1 MLSVIMPTMWKFHYT
16 ARFLEQIVNYDAI
29 GEIIVIDNESS
40 SRPESAVF
48 TNPKI
53 RLIDFGKNIFVNP
66 AWNHGASTARYDNL
80 CFLSDDVIVDLR
92 SFYEADRY
100 LTANKDNSIGLLCGL
115 CEHELHNQPKISTG
129 EIEIYSTNE
138 KPGIGFHGGFSYFF
152 CRKESY
158 IPIPDKLK
166 IVCGDAYLWNKMR
179 ELDKT
184 HHMMYNY
191 FYYSPW
197 NVTVNF
203 ITKID
208 ELAQIL
214 REDLENWDRMIENKE
229 VMYS

>member
-115 CEHELHNQPKISTG
+115 CE
-129 EIEIYSTNE
+129 
-138 KPGIGFHGGFSYFF
+138 
-152 CRKESY
+152 RKESY

-203 ITKID
+203 ITKTD